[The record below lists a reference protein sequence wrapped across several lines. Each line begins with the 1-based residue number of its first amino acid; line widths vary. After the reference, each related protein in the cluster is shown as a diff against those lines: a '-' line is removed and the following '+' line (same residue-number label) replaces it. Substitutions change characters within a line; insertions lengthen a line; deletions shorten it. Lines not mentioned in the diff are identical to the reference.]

1 MRKLS
6 RYLLL
11 PLTVGLVFVAACG
24 GGSSSPTAPS
34 STTTTTK
41 VIALAG
47 PLAFGEVT
55 VGTSRDL
62 TLTISNNG
70 NAVLTLGDT
79 LSISATFGSN
89 VSSTGGSKT
98 IQPNGSTT
106 MSVRFTP
113 SAVGALSGT
122 LTINADHTSG
132 TNTIAISGTGTAAPT
147 PPITLVGAVL
157 DSATRRALG
166 GVRVSALT
174 PSLLTTLATTT
185 TDGNGFY
192 SLVVPSATALTVN
205 YTLTGYNIQNV
216 SSNFS
221 ADARRDINLVQSA
234 PAAAALEYR
243 VTGSRASLTYSNC
256 TAGTSQASAANLP
269 WSFTCASVPAGQFV
283 YISAQNTGDSGTI
296 TVAIYKRG
304 VLYRESSSTG
314 AFAIAT
320 ASGSY

>member
-79 LSISATFGSN
+79 
-89 VSSTGGSKT
+89 
-98 IQPNGSTT
+98 NGSTT